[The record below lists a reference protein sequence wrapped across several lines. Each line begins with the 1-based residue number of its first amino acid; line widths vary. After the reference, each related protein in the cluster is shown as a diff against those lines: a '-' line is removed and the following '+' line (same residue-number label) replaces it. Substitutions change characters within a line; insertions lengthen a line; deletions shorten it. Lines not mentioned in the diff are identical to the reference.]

1 MSSSLLLVLIV
12 VVWLFVLAPLVVNTR
27 QPIRR
32 TSEALGRTRL
42 LHQGGESVATRRR
55 RPTLT
60 ERDVRA
66 PGEEVDESLETVDA
80 ELDDLRDRD
89 DDAILIDDLEDRDGR
104 DGRDAADRR
113 GTGAGRSRGAAD
125 DAEVV
130 PAVVEGDVV
139 YELEAG
145 AESGE
150 VAGADS
156 DSEEATVA
164 EAGRDSLD
172 DADAAVE
179 EPVMRGE
186 LDDAD
191 ATVSEIAADETAVEK
206 GEAEKDGAEK
216 GATEKAGAEKAV
228 ADSAAEDARLY
239 LSPED
244 FLVVDAESAA
254 DESAA
259 EADDASGRDAADAAD
274 ADVDAALIDDDAA
287 AATAT
292 ATAAADEADLD
303 ADAEAADALAETDET
318 DEDAH
323 DDSAEFDDTLTDDDL
338 AFAERRRGRGGFDPV
353 SDARYAET
361 RFARRRRSVGV
372 LALFIILGVI
382 LGAFVGGWTWWLPLA
397 GAGLM
402 VLYLVYLRRT
412 VLAENELR
420 ARRIRR
426 MKMARLGV
434 RNSEDEEL
442 GIPERLRRPGAVV
455 VELDDEDPDFADL
468 PYSTYEFPEEDIRR
482 AAGQ

>member
-55 RPTLT
+55 RPTLS
-60 ERDVRA
+60 ERDVRT
-66 PGEEVDESLETVDA
+66 PDEEVDESLETVDA
-80 ELDDLRDRD
+80 EFDDARDADRDSGRRADRARDLDDD
-89 DDAILIDDLEDRDGR
+89 ILIDDL
-104 DGRDAADRR
+104 
-113 GTGAGRSRGAAD
+113 D
-125 DAEVV
+125 DARADV

-139 YELEAG
+139 YELEPGASG
-145 AESGE
+145 ARTAESLDDEAVADDPVDSGSDYE
-150 VAGADS
+150 AGADS
-156 DSEEATVA
+156 AA
-164 EAGRDSLD
+164 DSLD
-172 DADAAVE
+172 DDGRVAAAADSDSGADA
-179 EPVMRGE
+179 
-186 LDDAD
+186 DSDAD
-191 ATVSEIAADETAVEK
+191 SDAVTKAETDAERADGTAERRSVADAHAADVRA
-206 GEAEKDGAEK
+206 
-216 GATEKAGAEKAV
+216 
-228 ADSAAEDARLY
+228 Y

-244 FLVVDAESAA
+244 FLVVDDATAVTA
-254 DESAA
+254 DSG
-259 EADDASGRDAADAAD
+259 ADSTADSDDADAAATSD
-274 ADVDAALIDDDAA
+274 GAAKAADRDEAALIDDDEARGDSDGT
-287 AATAT
+287 TAD
-292 ATAAADEADLD
+292 AVDSADSVERAGD
-303 ADAEAADALAETDET
+303 ADD
-318 DEDAH
+318 
-323 DDSAEFDDTLTDDDL
+323 FDDTLTDDDL

-353 SDARYAET
+353 SDARYSET

-372 LALFIILGVI
+372 LAAFIVAGVI
-382 LGAFVGGWTWWLPLA
+382 LGALVGGWTWWVPLA

-412 VLAENELR
+412 VIAENELR

-442 GIPERLRRPGAVV
+442 GVPERLRRPGAVV

-468 PYSTYEFPEEDIRR
+468 PYATYEFPEEDIRR

>member
-60 ERDVRA
+60 ERDVRK

-80 ELDDLRDRD
+80 ELDDLRDDAVIGDARGRD
-89 DDAILIDDLEDRDGR
+89 DLDDDILIDDLDDADGESRRGRRGRRGRAADSRDG
-104 DGRDAADRR
+104 AVV
-113 GTGAGRSRGAAD
+113 
-125 DAEVV
+125 EEV

-145 AESGE
+145 ASDAAADADGE
-150 VAGADS
+150 DGAGTDS
-156 DSEEATVA
+156 DLDAEVVVEADAPTDDAPEEGAVA
-164 EAGRDSLD
+164 EQDTDAALD
-172 DADAAVE
+172 DADVSDE
-179 EPVMRGE
+179 EPLTR
-186 LDDAD
+186 
-191 ATVSEIAADETAVEK
+191 ATA
-206 GEAEKDGAEK
+206 G
-216 GATEKAGAEKAV
+216 KAI
-228 ADSAAEDARLY
+228 ADSPAEDARAY
-239 LSPED
+239 LTPED
-244 FLVVDAESAA
+244 FLVVDGETSAEEPAT
-254 DESAA
+254 
-259 EADDASGRDAADAAD
+259 ADAAD
-274 ADVDAALIDDDAA
+274 ADADGADGTVAAGAGA
-287 AATAT
+287 
-292 ATAAADEADLD
+292 D
-303 ADAEAADALAETDET
+303 ADAAGEADDERVLLDDADADDATDS
-318 DEDAH
+318 DA
-323 DDSAEFDDTLTDDDL
+323 DFDSDSADLSTGALDSGEDFDDFDDTLTDDDL

-372 LALFIILGVI
+372 LAAFIVLGVI

-412 VLAENELR
+412 VIAENELR

-426 MKMARLGV
+426 MKMARMGV

-468 PYSTYEFPEEDIRR
+468 PYATYEFPEEDIRR

>member
-55 RPTLT
+55 RPTLS
-60 ERDVRA
+60 ERDVRT
-66 PGEEVDESLETVDA
+66 PDEEVDESLETVDA
-80 ELDDLRDRD
+80 EFDDARDADRDSGRRADRARDLDDD
-89 DDAILIDDLEDRDGR
+89 ILIDDL
-104 DGRDAADRR
+104 
-113 GTGAGRSRGAAD
+113 D
-125 DAEVV
+125 DARADV

-139 YELEAG
+139 YELEPGASG
-145 AESGE
+145 ARTAESLDDE
-150 VAGADS
+150 AVADDPGDSGSGADSAADSLDDDGRVAAAADS
-156 DSEEATVA
+156 DSGA
-164 EAGRDSLD
+164 
-172 DADAAVE
+172 DADSDAHSDAVTKAE
-179 EPVMRGE
+179 TDAERADGTAERRSV
-186 LDDAD
+186 AD
-191 ATVSEIAADETAVEK
+191 AHAADVRA
-206 GEAEKDGAEK
+206 
-216 GATEKAGAEKAV
+216 
-228 ADSAAEDARLY
+228 Y

-244 FLVVDAESAA
+244 FLVVDDATAVTAATADSGTGTNPTADSA
-254 DESAA
+254 DS
-259 EADDASGRDAADAAD
+259 DAADASAD
-274 ADVDAALIDDDAA
+274 DAAKAADRDEAALIDDDEARGDSDDT
-287 AATAT
+287 TAD
-292 ATAAADEADLD
+292 AVDSADSVERAGD
-303 ADAEAADALAETDET
+303 ADD
-318 DEDAH
+318 
-323 DDSAEFDDTLTDDDL
+323 FDDTLTDDDL

-353 SDARYAET
+353 SDARYSET

-372 LALFIILGVI
+372 LAAFIVAGVI
-382 LGAFVGGWTWWLPLA
+382 LGALVGGWTWWVPLA

-412 VLAENELR
+412 VIAENELR

-442 GIPERLRRPGAVV
+442 GVPERLRRPGAVV

-468 PYSTYEFPEEDIRR
+468 PYATYEFPEEDIRR